1 MKYFTLDYNA
11 NAPTPKCIKV
21 PVNSEYGVAVKVYK
35 DEQLVSADL
44 SVDGVACVEGF
55 DGWQLAELSSGNVE
69 TMKSLDVEALKE
81 PTVCKEINPVG
92 EAVNTSTRVKTVAIV
107 VPLSA
112 FFDSDITIKPE
123 DVSVLSFKTRDAADT
138 AEYQDDWTD
147 TNTSFT
153 TTGKWMTFQDNNL
166 NFVTCIQNDGV
177 GHVNCWLFRD
187 GTYEYGEKTI
197 PTSFKIWLYSG
208 PLPGHTKT
216 EYSAIIQI
224 DTKNGFSGKFK
235 LLVQEQDLGYFEK

>member
-35 DEQLVSADL
+35 DGQLVSADL
-44 SVDGVACVEGF
+44 SVGQTACTEGP

-69 TMKSLDVEALKE
+69 TMKTVDVEARKE

-92 EAVNTSTRVKTVAIV
+92 EGVNSAAAAKSVTVI

-123 DVSVLSFKTRDAADT
+123 DVNVLSLKTRNAANT
-138 AEYQDDWTD
+138 AEYPEEWTD
-147 TNTSFT
+147 TANVFT
-153 TTGKWMTFQDNNL
+153 TVGKFMTFYDNNNKYL
-166 NFVTCIQNDGV
+166 ICIQNDGA
-177 GHVNCWLFRD
+177 GHVNCWYNQNT

-197 PTSFKIWLYSG
+197 PTSFRI
-208 PLPGHTKT
+208 
-216 EYSAIIQI
+216 
-224 DTKNGFSGKFK
+224 
-235 LLVQEQDLGYFEK
+235 LLF

>member
-69 TMKSLDVEALKE
+69 TMKTLDVEACKE
-81 PTVCKEINPVG
+81 LAVCKEINPVG
-92 EAVNTSTRVKTVAIV
+92 EAVNTSTRVRTVAIL

-123 DVSVLSFKTRDAADT
+123 DVNVLSLKTRNAADT
-138 AEYQDDWTD
+138 AEYPDEWTD

-153 TTGKWMTFQDNNL
+153 ATGKFMTF
-166 NFVTCIQNDGV
+166 
-177 GHVNCWLFRD
+177 
-187 GTYEYGEKTI
+187 
-197 PTSFKIWLYSG
+197 
-208 PLPGHTKT
+208 
-216 EYSAIIQI
+216 
-224 DTKNGFSGKFK
+224 
-235 LLVQEQDLGYFEK
+235 